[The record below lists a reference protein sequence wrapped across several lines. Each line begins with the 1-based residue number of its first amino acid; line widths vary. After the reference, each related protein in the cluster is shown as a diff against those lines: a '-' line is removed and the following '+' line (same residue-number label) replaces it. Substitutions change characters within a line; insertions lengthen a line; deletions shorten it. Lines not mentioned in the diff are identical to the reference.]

1 MEPIEVMKKEK
12 TQLER
17 LEKMRRY
24 IYTPIAELSV
34 EYSLQKNQWHG
45 KKDIVWSTKNFR
57 KTVNGQRYLDVHGF
71 GFEARFQR
79 LLPENT

>member
-34 EYSLQKNQWHG
+34 EYSPSKEPVAWEKRHSLEYKKLPKNG
-45 KKDIVWSTKNFR
+45 KWAEVF
-57 KTVNGQRYLDVHGF
+57 
-71 GFEARFQR
+71 
-79 LLPENT
+79 